1 MVVKN
6 FNKLH
11 SISIN
16 TGPKYINYLILKC
29 TNHVSLHSESSNT
42 AYKNAHTFIP
52 FLSQPVLLDLYL
64 L

>member
-1 MVVKN
+1 MIVKN

-11 SISIN
+11 LISIN
-16 TGPKYINYLILKC
+16 TVPKYINYLILKC
-29 TNHVSLHSESSNT
+29 TSHVSLHSESNNT

-52 FLSQPVLLDLYL
+52 FLSQAVLLDLYL